1 MNVKE
6 IHNLLQT
13 RKTAFF
19 DKLRY
24 KTVAIVGRAHY
35 LSTIKQRALIE
46 SHDVI
51 VRVHGPFIHN
61 FKSID
66 QTPYIGKRTD
76 IYVSR
81 LWWQGKEMIE
91 QMVKEQRQHNFI
103 MVAENFYEMQSS
115 ITNWR
120 LLEKDGVPIHVVPM
134 EFYMSLSMSLGF
146 AHPLPG
152 TIMTA
157 YIQVSQASQIY
168 VTGCACYQEEAP
180 DSMALPHYIEAHN
193 CYADSHFMKDLI
205 ANDSRYSCD
214 DIMNRELGKTQ
225 I

>member
-120 LLEKDGVPIHVVPM
+120 LLEKERCTDTCCANGVLYEPLNESRFRTPVTWHHHD
-134 EFYMSLSMSLGF
+134 SL
-146 AHPLPG
+146 HPSEP
-152 TIMTA
+152 
-157 YIQVSQASQIY
+157 S
-168 VTGCACYQEEAP
+168 
-180 DSMALPHYIEAHN
+180 
-193 CYADSHFMKDLI
+193 I
-205 ANDSRYSCD
+205 ANLRDRLCLLSRRSA
-214 DIMNRELGKTQ
+214 R
-225 I
+225 